1 MNVFVWT
8 LAAYLCGSLPFSVWL
23 GRLVLG
29 AEIRQ
34 FGDGNPGGTNVIR
47 AGSRPLGLTV
57 IFLDGLKGLLPVLAA
72 QEMAGLESWALASV
86 ALAVVAGHA
95 FSIFLR
101 FRGGKA
107 VAATFGIWAGLTGWS
122 TLFVLGALLLLAYY
136 SITVDG
142 WAVVCALFG
151 LLVFLAVTDFT
162 GPLLYVWLGNGMIVA
177 WKHRLDL
184 VRQPGLRLPFL
195 P

>member
-29 AEIRQ
+29 AEIRH

-72 QEMAGLESWALASV
+72 KEMAGLESWALASV
-86 ALAVVAGHA
+86 ALAAVAGHA

-162 GPLLYVWLGNGMIVA
+162 GPILYVWLGNGMIVA

-184 VRQPGLRLPFL
+184 ARRPGIRLPFL

>member
-1 MNVFVWT
+1 MNVVLFT

-29 AEIRQ
+29 TEIRQ

-47 AGSRPLGLTV
+47 AGSRPLGLAV
-57 IFLDGLKGLLPVLAA
+57 ILLDGLKGLLPVLAA
-72 QEMAGLESWALASV
+72 QEIAGLQSWALASV
-86 ALAVVAGHA
+86 ALAAVAGHA

-101 FRGGKA
+101 FQGGKA
-107 VAATFGIWAGLTGWS
+107 VAVTFGIWAGLMGWGA
-122 TLFVLGALLLLAYY
+122 LFVLGALLLLAYY

-151 LLVFLAVTDFT
+151 LLLFLAVTGSA
-162 GPLLYVWLGNGMIVA
+162 GPHLYIWIGNGLIVA

-184 VRQPGLRLPFL
+184 SQRPGFRLPFL